1 METNMKNLSIEI
13 GYKLGG
19 ILALSTILV
28 YAIDFKLFLNPMFG
42 VGFFIIIVAA
52 GVYSTLQSR
61 KINNGASFKQAFT
74 SYFIAVAVGYLLG
87 NLTTILVFVI
97 IDPEAAKVL
106 DEEMLIM
113 TKEML
118 EGFGMSSDMI
128 ALSMDEASKKSNF
141 SLSSIAM
148 QYVGNLVFFSLIGL
162 LTSLIFKKDKTE
174 A

>member
-1 METNMKNLSIEI
+1 MKNLSIEI

>member
-1 METNMKNLSIEI
+1 MKNLSIEI

-28 YAIDFKLFLNPMFG
+28 YAIDFKLFLNPWVG
-42 VGFFIIIVAA
+42 SGFFIITVVA
-52 GVYSTLQSR
+52 GVYSTIQSR

-113 TKEML
+113 TKELL

-148 QYVGNLVFFSLIGL
+148 QYVVNLILFSLIGL
-162 LTSLIFKKDKTE
+162 VTSLIWKRDKTE

>member
-148 QYVGNLVFFSLIGL
+148 QYVVNLILFSLIGL
-162 LTSLIFKKDKTE
+162 VTSLIWKRDKTE

>member
-74 SYFIAVAVGYLLG
+74 SYFIAIAVGYLLG
-87 NLTTILVFVI
+87 NLTTVLVFVI

-162 LTSLIFKKDKTE
+162 LTSLMFKKDKTE

>member
-28 YAIDFKLFLNPMFG
+28 YAIDFKLFLNPWVG
-42 VGFFIIIVAA
+42 IGFFIITVVA
-52 GVYSTLQSR
+52 GVYSTIQSR

>member
-118 EGFGMSSDMI
+118 EGFMSSDMI

-162 LTSLIFKKDKTE
+162 LTSLICKRDKTE

>member
-19 ILALSTILV
+19 VLALSTILV

-74 SYFIAVAVGYLLG
+74 SYFIAIAVGYLLG
-87 NLTTILVFVI
+87 NLTTVLVFVI

>member
-1 METNMKNLSIEI
+1 MCIRDS
-13 GYKLGG
+13 
-19 ILALSTILV
+19 
-28 YAIDFKLFLNPMFG
+28 
-42 VGFFIIIVAA
+42 
-52 GVYSTLQSR
+52 
-61 KINNGASFKQAFT
+61 
-74 SYFIAVAVGYLLG
+74 
-87 NLTTILVFVI
+87 VI

>member
-1 METNMKNLSIEI
+1 MKNLSIEI

-74 SYFIAVAVGYLLG
+74 SYFIAIAVGYLLG
-87 NLTTILVFVI
+87 NLTTVLVFVI

>member
-162 LTSLIFKKDKTE
+162 LTSLICKRDKTE

>member
-1 METNMKNLSIEI
+1 MKNLSIEI

-128 ALSMDEASKKSNF
+128 ALSMDDASKKSNF

>member
-1 METNMKNLSIEI
+1 MKNLSIEI

-42 VGFFIIIVAA
+42 GFFFIIVVCA
-52 GVYSTLQSR
+52 GIYSTIQSR

-74 SYFIAVAVGYLLG
+74 SYFIAIAVGYLLG
-87 NLTTILVFVI
+87 NLTTVLVFVI

-118 EGFGMSSDMI
+118 EGFGLSSDMI

-148 QYVGNLVFFSLIGL
+148 QYVVNLILFSLIGL
-162 LTSLIFKKDKTE
+162 VTSLIWKRDKTE

>member
-118 EGFGMSSDMI
+118 EGFGLSSDMI

-162 LTSLIFKKDKTE
+162 LTSLIFKRDKTE

>member
-1 METNMKNLSIEI
+1 METKMKNISVDI

-19 ILALSTILV
+19 VLALSTILA

-52 GVYSTLQSR
+52 GIYSTIQSR

-74 SYFIAVAVGYLLG
+74 SYFIAIAVGYLLG

-97 IDPEAAKVL
+97 VDPDAAKVL

-118 EGFGMSSDMI
+118 EGFGMSSDLI

-141 SLSSIAM
+141 SLSTIAM
-148 QYVGNLVFFSLIGL
+148 QYVGNLIFFSLIGL
-162 LTSLIFKKDKTE
+162 VTSLILKRDKTE

>member
-1 METNMKNLSIEI
+1 METKMKNISVDI

-19 ILALSTILV
+19 VLALSTILA

-52 GVYSTLQSR
+52 GIYSTIQSR

-74 SYFIAVAVGYLLG
+74 SYFIAIAVGYLLG

-97 IDPEAAKVL
+97 VDPDAAKVL
-106 DEEMLIM
+106 DE
-113 TKEML
+113 EML
-118 EGFGMSSDMI
+118 EGFGMSSDLI

-141 SLSSIAM
+141 SLSTIAM
-148 QYVGNLVFFSLIGL
+148 QYVGNLIFFSLIGL
-162 LTSLIFKKDKTE
+162 VTSLILKRDKTE

>member
-28 YAIDFKLFLNPMFG
+28 YAIDFKLFLNPWVG
-42 VGFFIIIVAA
+42 SGFFIITVVA
-52 GVYSTLQSR
+52 GVYSTIQSR
-61 KINNGASFKQAFT
+61 EINNGASFKQAFT
-74 SYFIAVAVGYLLG
+74 SYFIAIAVGYLLG
-87 NLTTILVFVI
+87 NLTTVLVFVI

-118 EGFGMSSDMI
+118 EGFMSSDMI

-162 LTSLIFKKDKTE
+162 LTSLIFKRDKTE

>member
-1 METNMKNLSIEI
+1 
-13 GYKLGG
+13 
-19 ILALSTILV
+19 
-28 YAIDFKLFLNPMFG
+28 
-42 VGFFIIIVAA
+42 
-52 GVYSTLQSR
+52 
-61 KINNGASFKQAFT
+61 
-74 SYFIAVAVGYLLG
+74 LLG
-87 NLTTILVFVI
+87 NLTTVLVFVI

-118 EGFGMSSDMI
+118 EGFGLSSDMI

-162 LTSLIFKKDKTE
+162 LTSLICKRDKTE